1 MSEISYTAIEKMGML
16 NKEKYNMGAP
26 YPTDAAMF
34 EFMEQRCW
42 EKDGRGKKQKTYRRS
57 DLEAH
62 AIHFIRH
69 YCVGLRFKN
78 DPMHMELKDNDGR
91 SKEPNQIPYNMEM
104 DIDRRCLEVAVHR
117 FLESGVAEDAFDV
130 YFIFLE
136 MFIGSYSKTKEMI
149 EMLSEFETNASSL
162 LMKHRDHYSH
172 SVYVFLMGLAYYD
185 SSESYREEYRK
196 KYEEQIKNERDARL
210 DKDLKSLNDSSEVL
224 SSLKNEEV
232 SEEERAA
239 HFLKYWGLTSLFHD
253 IGYPFELSFEQ
264 VKSYFGDTIKYVPFV
279 TYNMNNFLVSEAD
292 DHIKDMEE
300 ELKKYEQKMNEGKLS
315 QEDIKDYNKK
325 KKEYPEKTEQLRHD
339 KAEAIKKLAKML
351 PEGYNEN
358 VGDNI
363 CIYLAN
369 ALEYCLGERYTD
381 MEMYTDFVKAP
392 KKQNAS
398 GENKSCAYR
407 DYLLDVLSHRNDPS
421 KCGGYIDHAFF
432 SAVMLTVRLLKV
444 VDIDDINVM
453 YTNSVIAILLHNSF
467 YKFSVTNYKKDCNDK
482 HHFTVD
488 INPLAYLLMLC
499 DEIQCWDRTSYGKKS
514 RGQVHPFNCRLSFM
528 GDRIDAEYIFDSE
541 YRVKDENGDYL
552 KDKNDNFVVSCEG
565 GTYEKITSK
574 EFLND
579 IEKIVSINGDDSFGR
594 GAAKAC
600 LSVSAK
606 FEADTRYRKTYL
618 SSSSFI
624 HLYTFSFKIH
634 QKNNNTTIGNE
645 DEEMENAFNKLSL
658 EYKMTH
664 IERTKKFASYLHKI
678 NCFYSDKAL
687 DFEIVKRIDENE
699 NSETLEK
706 IGALEHDRWCFNHY
720 VMGWKNG
727 KDYMTDGKQD
737 VIARERMRIHKDMF
751 DTSKGYLQDNAIK
764 HYNGELDGAD
774 KLKEENKEKD
784 KRSINNFLNIIAN
797 DDGLKVYRFI
807 GASYEGK
814 EN

>member
-1 MSEISYTAIEKMGML
+1 MSNVSYTAIEKMGLL
-16 NKEKYNMGAP
+16 NKEKYHMDAP

-34 EFMEQRCW
+34 EFTEQRFW
-42 EKDGRGKKQKTYRRS
+42 TKDGRGKKQITAHRS
-57 DLEAH
+57 NLEIH
-62 AIHFIRH
+62 AIHFIRQ
-69 YCVGLRFKN
+69 YCVGLRFKH
-78 DPMHMELKDNDGR
+78 DPIHMELKDNDGR
-91 SKEPNQIPYNMEM
+91 SKDPGQIPYNMEM

-162 LMKHRDHYSH
+162 LMKHRDHYAH

-210 DKDLKSLNDSSEVL
+210 DKEFMSVDEGSEVL
-224 SSLKNEEV
+224 AALKNKEV

-292 DHIKDMEE
+292 DHIPDLEKDNDDLKIKLKNGELSQKEYDEKIEE
-300 ELKKYEQKMNEGKLS
+300 NKGKIKRLKKEKQSAINKL
-315 QEDIKDYNKK
+315 N
-325 KKEYPEKTEQLRHD
+325 
-339 KAEAIKKLAKML
+339 KML

-358 VGDNI
+358 IEDNI

-381 MEMYTDFVKAP
+381 MEMYTKFAE
-392 KKQNAS
+392 KKNAS
-398 GENKSCAYR
+398 GKNKSCAYR
-407 DYLLDVLSHRNDPS
+407 DYMMDVLSKRNDPS

-432 SAVMLTVRLLKV
+432 SAVMLTIRLLKV
-444 VDIDDINVM
+444 VDTDDVNVM
-453 YTNSVIAILLHNSF
+453 YTNAVTAILLHNSF
-467 YKFSVTNYKKDCNDK
+467 YKFSVTKYKDSCNDK

-514 RGQVHPFNCRLSFM
+514 RGQVHPFNCRLTFNK
-528 GDRIDAEYIFDSE
+528 DRIEAEYIFDSE
-541 YRVKDENGDYL
+541 YLVKDENGNYI
-552 KDKNDNFVVSCEG
+552 KDENGNFVVSSKG

-594 GAAKAC
+594 GAAKTC
-600 LSVSAK
+600 LSVSAG

-634 QKNNNTTIGNE
+634 QKNNNTEIGNK
-645 DEEMENAFNKLSL
+645 DEEMERAFNSLSL

-687 DFEIVKRIDENE
+687 DFEIVKRIDEKE
-699 NSETLEK
+699 NSKTLEK

-727 KDYMTDGKQD
+727 KNYITDGKQD
-737 VIARERMRIHKDMF
+737 IPAREQLRIHKDMI
-751 DTSKGYLQDNAIK
+751 DTSEGYLQDNAIK
-764 HYNGELDGAD
+764 HYNGELEGAD

-797 DDGLKVYRFI
+797 DDGLKVYRFN
-807 GASYEGK
+807 GAGYEEK
-814 EN
+814 DN